1 MSAMSKGF
9 IALALMLL
17 IAQSFAQSF
26 VGFALSESVTITAIV
41 PEAPAPYT
49 PPPSTGGGGGGGGG
63 GSNTNT
69 GVPLSTY
76 SAIDS
81 AVFRGLAYPKSIIT
95 LLKNGVILTEL
106 PASPDGSFEI
116 RVRNLPAGTYSF
128 GIRAEDVDHLKST
141 LDLYTVY
148 ISSGVTTVIDG
159 IFIPPTITTDYEEVK
174 RGDII
179 TLYGKTAPESSVTLS
194 LHSAKEII
202 KKIKAT
208 ANGVWI
214 YKLDTNELEKGGH
227 TGKVRSS
234 TETDISLYSD
244 PTSFT
249 VGTVT
254 KKRTASTS
262 TTKNNRCDLNNDKKV
277 NLLDFSILAFWYKRT
292 GFPAKVDLNTDNK
305 INLTD
310 LSILAYCWTG

>member
-1 MSAMSKGF
+1 MSATSKGF
-9 IALALMLL
+9 AGLVLVVFVV
-17 IAQSFAQSF
+17 QSFIQSS
-26 VGFALSESVTITAIV
+26 VGLALSETVTITAVV
-41 PEAPAPYT
+41 PEPPTPYT
-49 PPPSTGGGGGGGGG
+49 PPATGGGGGGGS
-63 GSNTNT
+63 SNTNT

-81 AVFRGLAYPKSIIT
+81 AVFRGLAYPRSIIT

-106 PASPDGSFEI
+106 PASPDGTFEI
-116 RVRNLPAGTYSF
+116 RVRNLSAGTYSF
-128 GIRAEDVDHLKST
+128 GIRAEDADHLKST

-159 IFIPPTITTDYEEVK
+159 IFIPPTITTDYEEVR

-179 TLYGKTAPESSVTLS
+179 TLYGKTAPEASVTLS
-194 LHSAKEII
+194 LHSAKEIV
-202 KKIKAT
+202 KKFKAT
-208 ANGVWI
+208 ASGGWI
-214 YKLDTNELEKGGH
+214 YKLDTNELEKGSH
-227 TGKVRSS
+227 TGKARSS

-244 PTSFT
+244 PTAFI
-249 VGTVT
+249 VGAVT
-254 KKRTASTS
+254 KKRTATTS
-262 TTKNNRCDLNNDKKV
+262 ITKNTRCDLNNDKKV

-292 GFPAKVDLNTDNK
+292 GFPVKVDLNTDNK